1 MYINSVKKIPNP
13 MIFPS
18 VFIIYLRDEF
28 EKKVKTMMVNNYTYI
43 KTNNRTSPKKIAA
56 YDVVNPGWDR
66 YKKWRGY
73 NWLMVFLPFTS

>member
-1 MYINSVKKIPNP
+1 

-73 NWLMVFLPFTS
+73 NWLMVFLPFTSW

>member
-1 MYINSVKKIPNP
+1 MYINSVKKFPNP